1 MLGVENIPSAATS
14 TDGQA
19 TPTLKGYSTTTV
31 WTSSKLENDDFLL
44 TTAVFDEDVLEAV
57 TARTSP
63 AKILFDLKT
72 SELSTIRLDDLE
84 VDDDCASR
92 SSP

>member
-1 MLGVENIPSAATS
+1 ME
-14 TDGQA
+14 
-19 TPTLKGYSTTTV
+19 K
-31 WTSSKLENDDFLL
+31 DDFLL
-44 TTAVFDEDVLEAV
+44 TTAAFDKSVLEAV
-57 TARTSP
+57 RARTSP